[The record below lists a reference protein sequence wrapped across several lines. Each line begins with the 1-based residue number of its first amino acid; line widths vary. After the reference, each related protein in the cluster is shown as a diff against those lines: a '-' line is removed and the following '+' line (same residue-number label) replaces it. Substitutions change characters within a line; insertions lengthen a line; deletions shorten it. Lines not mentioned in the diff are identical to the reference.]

1 MQQGLAGILPLVV
14 ALLMGIVGGAVL
26 VNMLIGARIRSMLP
40 DITHANTVE
49 TMGLDKLAAPAEV
62 HQVVPDRD
70 QIQQLEAKLAT
81 SETQLKTS
89 EEKRAELA
97 DKVAQLE
104 DKFAQSEERVAKLQE
119 TSSKPEAELSPTVD
133 QDAKISVLQAE
144 HASAISSMEKEISS
158 LQERLQER
166 SKESEERESA
176 LEEKVSLVAKL
187 EQQQK
192 DDSAEIARLKQDAK
206 DSRDKWE
213 ASVAQVE
220 KQQKAIERIETEKS
234 ELFTKRDQMLQ
245 EHEGLRANL
254 SELNSLLD
262 AERDH
267 TTEKL
272 VLLERAKEQLSNTFK
287 CLASEMVEEKVV
299 AG

>member
-26 VNMLIGARIRSMLP
+26 VNMLLGARIRSLIP
-40 DITHANTVE
+40 DMSHSSPVE
-49 TMGLDKLAAPAEV
+49 TIGLDKLVPSEV
-62 HQVVPDRD
+62 REVGSDHDR
-70 QIQQLEAKLAT
+70 IQQLEAKLAA
-81 SETQLKTS
+81 SDVQLKAS
-89 EEKRAELA
+89 EEKCAELT
-97 DKVAQLE
+97 DKCAQLE
-104 DKFAQSEERVAKLQE
+104 DKFAQSEEKFAKLQE
-119 TSSKPEAELSPTVD
+119 NSTQPED
-133 QDAKISVLQAE
+133 QESKISAIQAE
-144 HASAISSMEKEISS
+144 HESRVSSLEKEISS
-158 LQERLQER
+158 LQERL
-166 SKESEERESA
+166 KDGEERESA
-176 LEEKVSLVAKL
+176 LSEKASRVAKL

-192 DDSAEIARLKQDAK
+192 DNSQEIERLKQAVA
-206 DSRDKWE
+206 DSHEKWE
-213 ASVAQVE
+213 ASVAQIE
-220 KQQKAIERIETEKS
+220 KQQEAIERIEAEKS

-245 EHEGLRANL
+245 EHEGLRSNL
-254 SELNSLLD
+254 SELNGLLD